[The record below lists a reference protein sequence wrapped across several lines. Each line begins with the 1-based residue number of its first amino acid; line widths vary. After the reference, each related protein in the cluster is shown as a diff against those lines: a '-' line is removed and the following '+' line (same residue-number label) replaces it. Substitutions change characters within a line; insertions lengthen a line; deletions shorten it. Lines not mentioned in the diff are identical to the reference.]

1 MFKMA
6 GKLVHFFL
14 IDEHFHMIKEED
26 LIPFE
31 VFYEVILRWSLNQDK
46 MVYDDFALF
55 EDQVSREE
63 EIEAFKKMTDRIL

>member
-1 MFKMA
+1 
-6 GKLVHFFL
+6 
-14 IDEHFHMIKEED
+14 
-26 LIPFE
+26 
-31 VFYEVILRWSLNQDK
+31 